1 VYAGPPTCIRNDWYK
16 TQNCQKF
23 NGQTAK
29 VTGPSRILKLLVSGQ
44 EGDLNG
50 PACMHATH
58 YACAHAHA
66 NTHKHEGVI
75 ISQSSEDIISENKRA
90 YKNGKRNA
98 SSTHWLV
105 LLATLLEDITTSG
118 TWIKGRAHMD
128 QGRALPLSQPPRRL
142 KLPPIQLE
150 SSREKT
156 K

>member
-1 VYAGPPTCIRNDWYK
+1 MTQIHYLVYAGPPTCIRNDWYK

-90 YKNGKRNA
+90 YKNDKRNT
-98 SSTHWLV
+98 SSTHSIGWFYWQPYLKI
-105 LLATLLEDITTSG
+105 LQTSG
-118 TWIKGRAHMD
+118 CDTSVPNAPVTNKR
-128 QGRALPLSQPPRRL
+128 LSQR
-142 KLPPIQLE
+142 
-150 SSREKT
+150 
-156 K
+156 